1 MSMRMHTQITPLHP
15 IVAAEIVGIDT
26 TKPLPHDAVAA
37 IEAAMNRHAVLVFR
51 DQHLTDDQ
59 QLAFSQA
66 FGELEF
72 TNGTGISKPG
82 EQRLHPAFAD
92 VSNLSQDNEILAR
105 DNRRRLYSLGNMLW
119 HSDSSFKPIPAKYS
133 ILSGRVVATT
143 GGDTEFADMRAAYAA
158 LDDTTKTEIEHLVC
172 EHSLIYSRE
181 VVGFDDL
188 TEAERAT
195 MRPVRQA
202 LVRTHPGSGRKALY
216 LGSHIGTIIGWPMPE
231 ARAFIRDL
239 TELAT
244 QRRFVYAHNWRPF
257 DLVMWDNRSVM
268 HRVRRYDSSQ
278 VRDMR
283 RTTVAGT
290 ALTVAQQIGPQETGA
305 RVIAMQP
312 AGAPAAE

>member
-1 MSMRMHTQITPLHP
+1 MHIEISPLHP
-15 IVAAEIVGIDT
+15 LFAAEVRGIDAT
-26 TKPLPHDAVAA
+26 RKLGHDTVAA
-37 IEAAMNRHAVLVFR
+37 IEAAMDRLAVLVFR
-51 DQHLTDDQ
+51 DQHLTDEQ
-59 QLAFSQA
+59 QLAFSRA

-92 VSNLSQDNEILAR
+92 VSNVGLDNQILAR

-119 HSDSSFKPIPAKYS
+119 HSDSSFKPVPAKYS

-143 GGDTEFADMRAAYAA
+143 GGETEFADKRAAYDA
-158 LDDTTKTEIEHLVC
+158 LDDATKAEIEDLVC

-181 VVGFDDL
+181 VMGFDDL
-188 TEAERAT
+188 TGAERAM

-202 LVRTHPGSGRKALY
+202 LMRTHPGSGRKALY
-216 LGSHIGTIIGWPMPE
+216 LGSHIGTIIDWPMPE

-239 TELAT
+239 TEHAT
-244 QRRFVYAHNWRPF
+244 QRRFVYAHRWRPF
-257 DLVMWDNRSVM
+257 DLVMWDNRALM
-268 HRVRRYDSSQ
+268 HRVRRYDSTQ

-290 ALTVAQQIGPQETGA
+290 ALTVAQVDGPQGA
-305 RVIAMQP
+305 EAQT
-312 AGAPAAE
+312 AQAQTAE

>member
-1 MSMRMHTQITPLHP
+1 MQTQITPLHP
-15 IVAAEIVGIDT
+15 VFAAEIHGIDT
-26 TKPLPHDAVAA
+26 TRPLGPDTTAA
-37 IEAAMNRHAVLVFR
+37 IEAAMDRHAVLVFR
-51 DQHLTDDQ
+51 DQHLTDEQ
-59 QLAFSQA
+59 QLAFSQS

-92 VSNLSQDNEILAR
+92 VSNLGQDNQILAR

-119 HSDSSFKPIPAKYS
+119 HSDSSFKPVPAKYS
-133 ILSGRVVATT
+133 ILSGRVVATA
-143 GGDTEFADMRAAYAA
+143 GGDTEFADMRTAYDA
-158 LDDTTKTEIEHLVC
+158 LDDATTAQIEDLVC

-181 VVGFDDL
+181 VMGFGDL

-239 TELAT
+239 TEHAT
-244 QRRFVYAHNWRPF
+244 QRRFVYAHRWRPF
-257 DLVMWDNRSVM
+257 DLVMWDNRALM
-268 HRVRRYDSSQ
+268 HRVRRYDSTQ

-290 ALTVAQQIGPQETGA
+290 TPTVAQVDGP
-305 RVIAMQP
+305 R
-312 AGAPAAE
+312 APEAQTAAAQAAE